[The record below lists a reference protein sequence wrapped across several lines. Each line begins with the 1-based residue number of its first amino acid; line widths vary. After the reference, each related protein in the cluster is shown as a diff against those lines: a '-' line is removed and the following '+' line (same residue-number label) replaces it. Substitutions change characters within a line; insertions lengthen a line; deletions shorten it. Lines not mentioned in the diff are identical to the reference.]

1 MKDKELEAKAYYSA
15 LKNIPQGYYTF
26 EQHEELRKK
35 KKKTFKEGV
44 KYANS
49 KSNIKR
55 NEKV

>member
-26 EQHEELRKK
+26 EQHEELRKAMM
-35 KKKTFKEGV
+35 KTFKEGV

-49 KSNIKR
+49 KNAAKGTQ
-55 NEKV
+55 KA